1 MKAFNFIQG
10 FAWQVLQGC
19 GCSEEWPR
27 SARCGGCCTWSKG
40 QSGASDAPGCEYS
53 VSRILLLL
61 FIVRSDFSAI
71 FVSILGVHLLHRFFF
86 GIMFECSVLWARLWF
101 HSFLFHICYIFVK
114 DFKILQVTTLFC
126 LLCMEGVEKG
136 REGSSFGDVWS
147 VKRIQK
153 LFKIRKRNISWNFPL
168 MIVLSLF
175 PS

>member
-1 MKAFNFIQG
+1 M
-10 FAWQVLQGC
+10 
-19 GCSEEWPR
+19 
-27 SARCGGCCTWSKG
+27 G

-61 FIVRSDFSAI
+61 FIIRSEVISVLF

-136 REGSSFGDVWS
+136 REGSSFGDV
-147 VKRIQK
+147 
-153 LFKIRKRNISWNFPL
+153 
-168 MIVLSLF
+168 
-175 PS
+175 

>member
-1 MKAFNFIQG
+1 MFGIKVVNFLCSGREG
-10 FAWQVLQGC
+10 FQLCTLLGKFFRVVAVQRNDLEVPGVAVAAH
-19 GCSEEWPR
+19 G
-27 SARCGGCCTWSKG
+27 ARGS
-40 QSGASDAPGCEYS
+40 PGRVMLLV
-53 VSRILLLL
+53 VSILFLL

-136 REGSSFGDVWS
+136 REGSSFGDV
-147 VKRIQK
+147 
-153 LFKIRKRNISWNFPL
+153 
-168 MIVLSLF
+168 
-175 PS
+175 

>member
-1 MKAFNFIQG
+1 M
-10 FAWQVLQGC
+10 
-19 GCSEEWPR
+19 
-27 SARCGGCCTWSKG
+27 
-40 QSGASDAPGCEYS
+40 
-53 VSRILLLL
+53 LLL
-61 FIVRSDFSAI
+61 FIIRSDFSAI

-86 GIMFECSVLWARLWF
+86 GIMFECSVLWAWLWF
-101 HSFLFHICYIFVK
+101 HSFLFLNCYIFVK

-136 REGSSFGDVWS
+136 REGSSFGDVCS
-147 VKRIQK
+147 VKMIQK